1 MSLVYEAYKAVGN
14 EGFGKVV
21 SDAAPYFGTI
31 DPQFVD
37 VRPKDVVEVRIKNRR
52 EIHNHLGTVHAAA
65 MCNAA
70 ELVGGLLAE
79 VSLPEGRRWIPSA
92 MSVQY
97 LAKARTDIRVVAK
110 GTEIDWSAVGEI
122 VVPVDIFDTEDRKVF
137 SAQITMNIKDKPP
150 AS

>member
-1 MSLVYEAYKAVGN
+1 MRLVYEAYKAVGN

-37 VRPKDVVEVRIKNRR
+37 VRPKEVVEVRIKNRR

-79 VSLPEGRRWIPSA
+79 VSLPGGRRWIPSA

-110 GTEIDWSAVGEI
+110 GTGIDWSTVGEI

-150 AS
+150 VS

>member
-1 MSLVYEAYKAVGN
+1 MSLLYEAYKTVGN
-14 EGFGKVV
+14 EGLGKVV

-31 DPQFVD
+31 NPQFVD

-79 VSLPEGRRWIPSA
+79 ISLPDGKRWIPSA

-97 LAKARTDIRVVAK
+97 LAKARTDLRVVPK
-110 GTEIDWSAVGEI
+110 GTEIDWSTVGEI
-122 VVPVDIFDTEDRKVF
+122 VCSSEHF
-137 SAQITMNIKDKPP
+137 
-150 AS
+150 